1 MRCGSRVRVPPFD
14 ILPRKLYSLSVM
26 EHQTAAYGEG
36 ANGLRP
42 VAWSLA
48 GDQIPAHT
56 TIHGWDEGMGAHAL
70 RREAR
75 DVPGSRPHTALV
87 QETEAR
93 KPQTR
98 DVAVPEVNERRYRS
112 EPRRERLAAVA
123 RLLIMAVLATGAS
136 SPLALASWWELA
148 FTWGLPSSHDESSGG
163 GMGDAGE
170 RLGRVVLPAALG
182 PLGPT

>member
-87 QETEAR
+87 QETETR
-93 KPQTR
+93 RPQTR
-98 DVAVPEVNERRYRS
+98 DVAAR
-112 EPRRERLAAVA
+112 A
-123 RLLIMAVLATGAS
+123 RLLDRNVEIGEEHVLQGVHTDLHRMQGA
-136 SPLALASWWELA
+136 
-148 FTWGLPSSHDESSGG
+148 
-163 GMGDAGE
+163 
-170 RLGRVVLPAALG
+170 R
-182 PLGPT
+182 